1 MDMPRLSKSVKRIT
15 VLQRNASGDMSPVVV
30 FKRGRGK
37 KNGTQ
42 MLRPLERIM
51 RSLAETG
58 DAATG
63 TYLRQ
68 HKKSNRKRKD
78 GWVRD
83 VPGNYVKA
91 ARKGIKELRPAAIL
105 GL

>member
-15 VLQRNASGDMSPVVV
+15 VLQRDASGHAAPVVV
-30 FKRGRGK
+30 FTRKRSK
-37 KNGTQ
+37 KKGTRL
-42 MLRPLERIM
+42 LRPVERVM

-83 VPGNYVKA
+83 VPGNLVKA
-91 ARKGIKELRPAAIL
+91 GRKGIKELRPAAFL

>member
-15 VLQRNASGDMSPVVV
+15 VLQRDANGAVAPVTV
-30 FKRGRGK
+30 FKRKRSK
-37 KNGTQ
+37 KNGSQ
-42 MLRPLERIM
+42 MLRPVERVM
-51 RSLAETG
+51 RSFAETS

-63 TYLRQ
+63 TYLKR
-68 HKKSNRKRKD
+68 HKNSNRKRKD

-83 VPGNYVKA
+83 VPGNFVKA
-91 ARKGIKELRPAAIL
+91 GRKGIRELRPAAFL

>member
-1 MDMPRLSKSVKRIT
+1 
-15 VLQRNASGDMSPVVV
+15 VLQRDAAGNASPVVV
-30 FKRGRGK
+30 FKRKRSK
-37 KNGTQ
+37 KKGTQ
-42 MLRPLERIM
+42 MLRPVERIV
-51 RSLAETG
+51 RSTVDTA

-63 TYLRQ
+63 MYLRR

-83 VPGNYVKA
+83 LPGNFVKA
-91 ARKGIKELRPAAIL
+91 GRKGAKQIRPAAFL

>member
-15 VLQRNASGDMSPVVV
+15 VLQRDANGNSSPVVV
-30 FKRGRGK
+30 FKRKRNK
-37 KNGTQ
+37 KNGSK
-42 MLRPLERIM
+42 LLSPVERVV
-51 RSLAETG
+51 RSFAETG

-63 TYLRQ
+63 TYLRR

-83 VPGNYVKA
+83 VPGNFVKA
-91 ARKGIKELRPAAIL
+91 GRKGIQEIRPAAFL

>member
-15 VLQRNASGDMSPVVV
+15 LLQRDANGGTSPVVV
-30 FKRGRGK
+30 FKRRRGK
-37 KNGTQ
+37 KKGTQ
-42 MLRPLERIM
+42 LLRPVERVM
-51 RSLAETG
+51 RSLAEAS
-58 DAATG
+58 DAASG

-78 GWVRD
+78 GWIRD
-83 VPGNYVKA
+83 ASGNVVKA
-91 ARKGIKELRPAAIL
+91 SRKAVKELRPAALL

>member
-15 VLQRNASGDMSPVVV
+15 VLQKDANGNTSPVVV
-30 FKRGRGK
+30 FKRKRGK
-37 KNGTQ
+37 KKGTQ
-42 MLRPLERIM
+42 MLRPVERVM
-51 RSLAETG
+51 RSLAETS

-63 TYLRQ
+63 TYLRR

-83 VPGNYVKA
+83 VPGNFVKA
-91 ARKGIKELRPAAIL
+91 GRKGIKELRPAAFL

>member
-15 VLQRNASGDMSPVVV
+15 VLQRDANGNASPVVV
-30 FKRGRGK
+30 FKRKRNK
-37 KNGTQ
+37 KNGSK
-42 MLRPLERIM
+42 MLRPVERVM

-63 TYLRQ
+63 TYLRR

-91 ARKGIKELRPAAIL
+91 GRKGIKELRPAAL
-105 GL
+105 FGL

>member
-15 VLQRNASGDMSPVVV
+15 VLQKDANGNASPVVV
-30 FKRGRGK
+30 FKRKRSK
-37 KNGTQ
+37 KKGTQ
-42 MLRPLERIM
+42 MLRPVERIM

-63 TYLRQ
+63 TYLRR

-83 VPGNYVKA
+83 VPSNFVRAGRKA
-91 ARKGIKELRPAAIL
+91 ARKLRPAAIL

>member
-1 MDMPRLSKSVKRIT
+1 MDMPRLSKSVKRVT
-15 VLQRNASGDMSPVVV
+15 VLQRDANGIVSPVVV
-30 FKRGRGK
+30 FKRKRSK
-37 KNGTQ
+37 KKGTQ
-42 MLRPLERIM
+42 MLRPVERVM

-63 TYLRQ
+63 TYLRR

-83 VPGNYVKA
+83 VPGNFVKA
-91 ARKGIKELRPAAIL
+91 GRKGMKELRPAAFL